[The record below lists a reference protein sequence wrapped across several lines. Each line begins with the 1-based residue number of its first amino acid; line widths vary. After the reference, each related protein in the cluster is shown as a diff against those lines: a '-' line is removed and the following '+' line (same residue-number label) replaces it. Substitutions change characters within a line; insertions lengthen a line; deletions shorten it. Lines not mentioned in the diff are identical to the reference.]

1 MFRLYVIK
9 CVATVNEFRVIL
21 DHPSYMYM
29 LENVRPPW
37 AYIYMFMLENVRP
50 PWAYI
55 YMYMLNQSHVWGAAG
70 HDACVDLLLENEEH
84 RQFTGNPF
92 SPLHCAV

>member
-1 MFRLYVIK
+1 MGI
-9 CVATVNEFRVIL
+9 
-21 DHPSYMYM
+21 
-29 LENVRPPW
+29 
-37 AYIYMFMLENVRP
+37 YIHK
-50 PWAYI
+50 
-55 YMYMLNQSHVWGAAG
+55 YMLNQSHVWGVAG